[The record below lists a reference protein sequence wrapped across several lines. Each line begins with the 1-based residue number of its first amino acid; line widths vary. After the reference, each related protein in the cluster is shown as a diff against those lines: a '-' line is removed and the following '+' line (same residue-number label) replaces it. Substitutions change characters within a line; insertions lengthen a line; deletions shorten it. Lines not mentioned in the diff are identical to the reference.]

1 MSCEEIVR
9 EIPLYAYGEVSPETE
24 ERVESHLAGCATCR
38 EEMER
43 HRKFLDAL
51 DLRPDYANAVA
62 DPALLTSCRAELR
75 ARLEAE
81 TQNASA
87 WSRWWSDV
95 VSSFRVPIRL
105 RVPAGAMAL
114 FALGFLAARFTPQ
127 SLGGAAATAE
137 YSSASLAQPMFST
150 VRSVE
155 PQSGNGEIA
164 IAVDDVARHVVRGR
178 LDDPRI
184 QELLVSAV
192 REENNPGI
200 RAQSITML
208 QNQASSQQVRQALIE
223 AASHDP
229 SAAIRLQALQGLR
242 QQAADEAVRRMLA
255 NVLLMDE
262 NAGVRSGAIDVLSA
276 QRDESI
282 VGLLQE
288 VVQQEDDNYVRAR
301 VQQLLT
307 AMRASVGTY

>member
-1 MSCEEIVR
+1 MSCEEIIR
-9 EIPLYAYGEVSPETE
+9 EFPLYAYGEVSPEME
-24 ERVESHLAGCATCR
+24 ERVESHLAVCAACR
-38 EEMER
+38 AEMER
-43 HRKFLDAL
+43 HRKFLDVL

-81 TQNASA
+81 PRNTSA

-95 VSSFRVPIRL
+95 VSSFQVPVRL

-127 SLGGAAATAE
+127 MPGGAAAPGSYEA
-137 YSSASLAQPMFST
+137 ASVAQPMFST

-155 PQSGNGEIA
+155 PQSANGEVS

-184 QELLVSAV
+184 QALLVSAV
-192 REENNPGI
+192 REEDNPGI
-200 RAQSITML
+200 RAQSIMIL
-208 QNQASSQQVRQALIE
+208 RNQASSQQVRQALIE

-262 NAGVRSGAIDVLSA
+262 NAGVRSGAIDLLSA

-288 VVQQEDDNYVRAR
+288 AVQHEDDNYVRAR

-307 AMRASVGTY
+307 AMRASVGTF